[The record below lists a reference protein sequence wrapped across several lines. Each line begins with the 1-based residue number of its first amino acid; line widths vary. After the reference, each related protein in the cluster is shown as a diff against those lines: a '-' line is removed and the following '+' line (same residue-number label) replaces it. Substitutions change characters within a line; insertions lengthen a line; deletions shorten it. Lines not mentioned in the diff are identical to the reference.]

1 MDVKTRVTDGFESI
15 EIMKSIYQPVGTGVL
30 DGPQIWTHGRYKGTG
45 RFLRYRRILFGKR
58 LFLREQQAAPLPNL
72 GTYPLVSSYPS

>member
-30 DGPQIWTHGRYKGTG
+30 DGPKNCATAGFHYFRGQSRTPVPTG
-45 RFLRYRRILFGKR
+45 W
-58 LFLREQQAAPLPNL
+58 
-72 GTYPLVSSYPS
+72 